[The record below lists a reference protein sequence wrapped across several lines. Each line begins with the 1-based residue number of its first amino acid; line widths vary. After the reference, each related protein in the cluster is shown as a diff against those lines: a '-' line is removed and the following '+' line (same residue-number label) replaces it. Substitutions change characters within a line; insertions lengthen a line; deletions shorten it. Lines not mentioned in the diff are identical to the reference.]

1 MSSQENN
8 ITLPDTDDAIVSFCK
23 LMDKDENLQSQVKNA
38 ANPKRIVDIA
48 SSTGHEFSSMSLRTA
63 SKHLTA
69 AYFPWSQMGREWRIN
84 FFNIRTIDQD

>member
-1 MSSQENN
+1 MPNQENN
-8 ITLPDTDDAIVSFCK
+8 TDPPELNDAIISFCK
-23 LMDKDENLQSQVKNA
+23 LVDKDENLQSQIKNA
-38 ANPKRIVDIA
+38 TNPKRIVDIA